1 MEFDFLPK
9 LPKANLDDRTFK
21 DLVDECILRIP
32 RYCPEW
38 TNYNPGDP
46 GITLVEL
53 FAWLTDQMMV
63 RFNQVPRR
71 NFVTFLEILGIRLQ
85 PAAPAQT
92 ELTFYLTAEQPD
104 LYHVAA
110 GTEVAT
116 LRTETEE
123 AIVFSTT
130 QRLTIGKPEISHFL
144 TSDFAEEV
152 PQLLR
157 DRLTHSWT
165 QQPNG
170 DWSGQEQFVFEEY
183 PQTGNCF
190 YLVFAPEQQIAGNV
204 LALKLRGEAA
214 TSTGINPEQPPRAW
228 QAWNGAT
235 WQSILLQEPDDS
247 TRGFSFDTAGQQT
260 TNPIQEADVV
270 LHLPQDW
277 AVANFS
283 GYQGRWVRC
292 VCTQS
297 EEARSR
303 YTRSPRLV
311 GMSIR
316 SIGGTINASQC
327 TLIENEILGT
337 SEGTPGQT
345 FRLQSESIMPR
356 TAKEHLQVMPLG
368 GLVEDWQ
375 EVSDFSESRSHDRH
389 YTIDSLTGEIQFGPL
404 VRESAQLREEM
415 QFRAQAQIGGVLTV
429 EPENGQRECQY
440 GAIPPKGAVLR
451 MSAYR
456 TGGGQSGNV
465 QSGAIRVPK
474 TAIPYID
481 RVINHIPARNGAE
494 AESLDDA
501 VMRVPRLLRTRDR
514 AVTPEDFETLT
525 LQAGRGAVARACCPP
540 RSLKETTPGVVDLLV
555 VPQANLSN
563 LDRAEGL
570 HPDQFALSAALE
582 TQIQQYLD
590 QRRLLG
596 VQVRLQAPEYVGVA
610 VHAGVGLAPEYAND
624 QARQAI
630 LRQLEISLYRFL
642 NPLTGGIDG
651 TGWAFG
657 CPVYPSDIV
666 SLFQRVPGVRYLGT
680 ILLFEVRRHNNTWVR
695 SLAPNGIID
704 PGRLGLICSWAD
716 RQLGASH
723 EVKAID

>member
-9 LPKANLDDRTFK
+9 LPKANLDDRDFK

-71 NFVTFLEILGIRLQ
+71 NFVTFLEMLGVRLQ
-85 PAAPAQT
+85 AAAPAQT
-92 ELTFYLTAEQPD
+92 ELTFYLTAEQPS

-116 LRTETEE
+116 IRTETEE
-123 AIVFSTT
+123 AIVFSTS
-130 QRLTIGKPEISHFL
+130 QRLTIGKPQISHFL
-144 TSDFAEEV
+144 TSEFAEEA

-157 DRLTHSWT
+157 DRLTNAWT
-165 QQPNG
+165 QQTTG
-170 DWSGQEQFVFEEY
+170 AWSGQEQFVFEEY

-204 LALKLRGEAA
+204 LALRLRGEAA
-214 TSTGINPEQPPRAW
+214 TSTGINPEQPPRTW
-228 QAWNGAT
+228 QAWNGSA
-235 WQSILLQEPDDS
+235 WQPILLQESDDG
-247 TRGFSFDTAGQQT
+247 TRGFSFDLAGQQAVHAV
-260 TNPIQEADVV
+260 QEADVV
-270 LHLPQDW
+270 LHMPQDW

-283 GYQGRWVRC
+283 GYQGRWLRC
-292 VCTQS
+292 ICTQA
-297 EEARSR
+297 EGTRSR
-303 YTRSPRLV
+303 YTRSPQLI
-311 GMSIR
+311 GMSVR
-316 SIGGTINASQC
+316 AIGGTINASQC

-337 SEGTPGQT
+337 SDGTPGQK
-345 FRLQSESIMPR
+345 FRLQSESILPR
-356 TAKEHLQVMPLG
+356 SAEEHLQVMPPG

-375 EVSDFSESRSHDRH
+375 EVNDFSESRPSDRH

-404 VRESAQLREEM
+404 VRESSQLREETH
-415 QFRAQAQIGGVLTV
+415 FRAQAQIGGVLTV
-429 EPENGQRECQY
+429 EENVQRECQY
-440 GAIPPKGAVLR
+440 GAVPPRGSVIR
-451 MSAYR
+451 ITAYR
-456 TGGGQSGNV
+456 TGGGQRGNV
-465 QSGAIRVPK
+465 RSGTIRVPK
-474 TAIPYID
+474 TAIPYVD
-481 RVINHIPARNGAE
+481 RVINHVAARNGAE
-494 AESLDDA
+494 AESLEDA

-525 LQAGRGAVARACCPP
+525 LQAGRGAVARACCPS
-540 RSLKETTPGVVDLLV
+540 RALKEVTPGVVDLLV
-555 VPQANLSN
+555 VPQANLES

-570 HPDQFALSAALE
+570 HPDQFALSTALE
-582 TQIQQYLD
+582 TQIHQYLD

-630 LRQLEISLYRFL
+630 LRQLEVSLYRFL

-651 TGWAFG
+651 QGWAFG

-666 SLFQRVPGVRYLGT
+666 SLFQRVSGVRYLGA
-680 ILLFEVRRHNNTWVR
+680 ILLFEVRKHGTNWVR
-695 SLAPNGIID
+695 SLAPNGVVD
-704 PGRLGLICSWAD
+704 PGALGLICSWAD
-716 RQLGASH
+716 PQLGASH
-723 EVKAID
+723 DVKAIE